1 MKRTLVSLVV
11 FVLIPSALILT
22 DDKKNGRLTTPSREE
37 LEKQFQEKFN
47 NVTLAGH
54 FRLTQGDK
62 LGPEQEELYNVQ
74 SVTKLLGNR
83 WNFNGVRIKYGGKD
97 VTLPFPIPVDVVW
110 AGDTPVISVTDLNI
124 PGVGTYTARVMVY
137 RDIYTGAWFASDHGG
152 SMAGSISKNAAK

>member
-1 MKRTLVSLVV
+1 MKTLTTLVAL
-11 FVLIPSALILT
+11 VLIPSALVLT
-22 DDKKNGRLTTPSREE
+22 EDQKEGKPATLSREE
-37 LEKQFQEKFN
+37 LEKQFQETFD
-47 NVTLAGH
+47 NVMLRGH

-62 LGPEQEELYNVQ
+62 LGPQQEELYGVQ

-124 PGVGTYTARVMVY
+124 PGVGTYTARVMVF

-152 SMAGSISKNAAK
+152 SMAGSISKNKSK